1 MRFYLNDYNNK
12 KTMTIENSID
22 LAFIW
27 NFMYKNT
34 RLNYKEKE
42 ENVWWIDFLFYFIFL
57 SQPYC

>member
-42 ENVWWIDFLFYFIFL
+42 KNVWWIDFLFYFIFL